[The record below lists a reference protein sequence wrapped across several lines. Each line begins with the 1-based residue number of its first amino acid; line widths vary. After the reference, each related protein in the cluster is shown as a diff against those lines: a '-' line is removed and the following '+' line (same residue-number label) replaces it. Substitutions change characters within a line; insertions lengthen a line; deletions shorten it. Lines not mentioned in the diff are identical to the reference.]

1 MADTLVGVDL
11 LVGKNYPTWKV
22 QMQMVLMKMG
32 VWRIVDGTEV
42 APNDDVGLRKFNERK
57 DKALATIVL
66 GVKTNLLYL
75 LGEPKDPGQVWTLLA
90 NQFQKKSWANKLT
103 LRRKL
108 NGLKLHRCYTDVRS
122 RILNPVEQKI
132 DVKITKTSPTVF
144 TISFH

>member
-1 MADTLVGVDL
+1 
-11 LVGKNYPTWKV
+11 
-22 QMQMVLMKMG
+22 MVLMKMG

-66 GVKTNLLYL
+66 GVKTSLLYL
-75 LGEPKDPGQVWTLLA
+75 LGDPKDPGQVWNLLA

-108 NGLKLHRCYTDVRS
+108 NGLKLKDQE
-122 RILNPVEQKI
+122 PV
-132 DVKITKTSPTVF
+132 
-144 TISFH
+144 